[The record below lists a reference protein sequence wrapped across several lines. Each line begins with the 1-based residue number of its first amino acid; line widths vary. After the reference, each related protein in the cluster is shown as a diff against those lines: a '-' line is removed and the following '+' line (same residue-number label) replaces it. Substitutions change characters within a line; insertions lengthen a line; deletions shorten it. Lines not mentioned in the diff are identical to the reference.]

1 MKRLAAILLL
11 VAFAISFCSCGDG
24 KSEKEI
30 FAMDTYMRLTVYG
43 KDADS
48 ALEKAAEKITELDG
62 RFSVSSVTGELETLI
77 SDGKLNSP
85 SAELIEMLT
94 CAKILYERTGGAYD
108 ITAYA
113 LSQLWKKCES
123 EGRAPTES
131 EISEARALVGMDKI
145 SFDKSQ
151 VLLNGVRGID
161 LGSIA
166 KGYAGREAASV
177 LKSEGVSGGIL
188 TLGGNVVTFGEKPDG
203 KPFKIGITDPNAPET
218 VCGYVTVGAS
228 NVVTSGKYN
237 RNFTVDGRVYHHILD
252 VKTGYPC
259 ENGIASVTVICDDG
273 MWADALSTALF
284 LIGKDAALEYYR
296 TYGGFEA
303 VIITDSGEIT
313 VTDGLTGSF
322 SAE

>member
-1 MKRLAAILLL
+1 MKRVAALFLLAAI
-11 VAFAISFCSCGDG
+11 AISFCSCGDG

-30 FAMDTYMRLTVYG
+30 FAMDTYMRLTVYE
-43 KDADS
+43 KNADA
-48 ALEKAAEKITELDG
+48 ALEKAAERITELDG

-77 SDGKLNSP
+77 LDGKLDSP

-108 ITAYA
+108 VTAYA
-113 LSQLWKKCES
+113 LSQLWEKCEN
-123 EGRAPTES
+123 EGRAPAES
-131 EISEARALVGMDKI
+131 EIAEARALVGMDRI
-145 SFDKSQ
+145 SFDESH
-151 VLLNGVRGID
+151 VSLNGVGGID

-166 KGYAGREAASV
+166 KGYAGESAAET
-177 LKSEGVSGGIL
+177 LKTEGISGGIL
-188 TLGGNVVTFGEKPDG
+188 TLGGNVVTFGKKPDG
-203 KPFKIGITDPNAPET
+203 KQFKIGITDPNAPDT
-218 VCGYVTVGAS
+218 VCGYVTVGET

-237 RNFTVDGRVYHHILD
+237 RNFTVDGQVYHHILD

-303 VIITDSGEIT
+303 VIVTDDGEIT
-313 VTDGLTGSF
+313 LTDGLTGSF
-322 SAE
+322 SAA